1 MPPSGC
7 YFSRDN
13 KNYRLSGLENNRSSG
28 LPPDRGLHSLSLDTQ
43 AVAVDLL
50 LLSLSFSSFLVF
62 FALPL
67 DAHTTSLSL
76 SFPPCPI
83 SSSSLSLPF
92 CPSSPS
98 SSLPSRGQVPH
109 TTPPLFSSLLPP
121 SQHLRGR
128 LPGSPLSTRLQT
140 LSTCSSRLHRT
151 RPLQPAVHYHFT
163 YYTL

>member
-28 LPPDRGLHSLSLDTQ
+28 LPPDRGLHSLSPDTQ
-43 AVAVDLL
+43 AVAVDVLFLFLFPLPAPAPLL
-50 LLSLSFSSFLVF
+50 ATCPSLVPSLFLLRTISLSSPFL
-62 FALPL
+62 P
-67 DAHTTSLSL
+67 H
-76 SFPPCPI
+76 PPP
-83 SSSSLSLPF
+83 
-92 CPSSPS
+92 
-98 SSLPSRGQVPH
+98 SLPSRGQVPH
-109 TTPPLFSSLLPP
+109 TTPL
-121 SQHLRGR
+121 
-128 LPGSPLSTRLQT
+128 GSPLSPHGAPAPFLATSPQPVAWTGCSDCLET

>member
-50 LLSLSFSSFLVF
+50 LLP
-62 FALPL
+62 LPL
-67 DAHTTSLSL
+67 FLSSYSSLFPSMPTPPLSL
-76 SFPPCPI
+76 SFPVRFPPHPRP
-83 SSSSLSLPF
+83 SRSF

-109 TTPPLFSSLLPP
+109 TTPPLP
-121 SQHLRGR
+121 SQHLRGQ
-128 LPGSPLSTRLQT
+128 LPGSPLSARLQT

>member
-50 LLSLSFSSFLVF
+50 LLSFSFFFPRILRSSPRCPHHL
-62 FALPL
+62 
-67 DAHTTSLSL
+67 SLSL
-76 SFPPCPI
+76 FPCPI

-92 CPSSPS
+92 CPSSPSS